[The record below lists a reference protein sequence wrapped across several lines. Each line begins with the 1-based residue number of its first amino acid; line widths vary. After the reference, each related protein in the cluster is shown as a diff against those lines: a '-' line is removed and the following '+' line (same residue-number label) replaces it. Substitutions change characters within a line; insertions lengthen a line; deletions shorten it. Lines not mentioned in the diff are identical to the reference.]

1 MARQSRTTAAKEV
14 ITSPEE
20 QNTSTDRKSGR
31 LIEPGLL
38 LLLKE
43 NPSHGYELLNKF
55 NNLKINEGIIDPG
68 TIYRILRDMEK
79 KGLVNS
85 KWETERPGP
94 ARRKYEI
101 TSAAYDQVE
110 IWAREIEKDIVL
122 LEGLLKKINEFV
134 PTKKHRKT
142 TNSKI

>member
-14 ITSPEE
+14 ITSPED
-20 QNTSTDRKSGR
+20 QNNSTDRKLGK
-31 LIEPGLL
+31 LTEPGLL

-55 NNLKINEGIIDPG
+55 NDLGIIEGIIDPG

-79 KGLVNS
+79 KGLVKS

-101 TSAAYDQVE
+101 TSAAYDKVE
-110 IWAREIEKDIVL
+110 IWAKEIEKEIVL
-122 LEGLLKKINEFV
+122 LEGLLKRINEFV
-134 PTKKHRKT
+134 PTKKNRKN